1 MTKDAPIQM
10 EFTPEEYAQVMAEMK
25 AKFTADDLFDYLE
38 NSEEHIPV
46 EVVLAKGD
54 ELIRKKWGIEI
65 VEGKS

>member
-25 AKFTADDLFDYLE
+25 AKFTADDLYGYIEGD
-38 NSEEHIPV
+38 EEHIPS

-54 ELIRKKWGIEI
+54 ELIRRKRAERKGQA
-65 VEGKS
+65 